1 MGKDNECL
9 DAVFNLL
16 NQGFLLVYANGEI
29 KKGNQFAS
37 KILGLNISNLTG
49 RKISDFIVDN
59 RNNQDDSILP
69 VEDYINQAIQ
79 SRESFQNLDF
89 RISDQTTHLE
99 KKVKINIALLPDEKQ
114 ITLLFTLEEIS
125 DVEKQESWVYQIS
138 KTLDQNPVSLIL
150 TDNREKVIYGNS
162 SFFNLTGLSHEDVL
176 NHHFKSVCSLSTEKY
191 DNIKVIIHSKDVWQG
206 IVKTEK
212 KNNDVFWSQIT
223 IAPILDDNNEIE
235 NFIITLID
243 VSGLKELHDEVE
255 NEKILLSTVINIL
268 PDAIFVKDK
277 DLRKTMT
284 NKADL
289 KHIGLEEK
297 DVIGKTDYEI
307 FPEAIARKFALDDL
321 QVLMNNKPSLNQ
333 EDIIID
339 INGNQRILST
349 SKVPLKNKY
358 GEIIGLVGI
367 SHDITQQKEE
377 AKELAINQHAI
388 DHANIAIYRF
398 NESAE
403 ITYCNEHASKL
414 LGYSKKELL
423 ALTFFDIDQN
433 FSKKGWVL
441 HSSNPDEK
449 HSSVLISEHKKKNG
463 NLFPV
468 EVTISYFSYNNVFY
482 SYAFVSDITERE
494 HVKQEL
500 EKKNK
505 VFSSINEDFLKQNK
519 ELTKS
524 LNYITQINTELEV
537 ALKRAEESDKLKSA
551 FLANLSHEIRTP
563 MNGILGFTELL
574 KQQLLTDNPNISYMD
589 IIQNSGKRL
598 VNVIGEIIDISKIHT
613 GEIIANNSM
622 TDLTALINR
631 IYQTYYQEAKHK
643 GIELKVIEKNQKLEI
658 FTDEDKLEAAFSK
671 ILDNAIKFTEE
682 GKIEINCRR
691 NKKYITVNFK
701 DTGIGIEP
709 GVDDKIFEIFRQGD
723 YELSRRFEGTGIG
736 LSIAKAYIE
745 LLGGSLTYKSKI
757 NEGTTFIVKLPLHH
771 KSNNILEF
779 NTITQ
784 SKDNTEITGKKILA
798 IDSET
803 ELMNYL
809 QMTFNSFNVEFYITT
824 DYIEAMNYI
833 EKANGV
839 DLILVNLNKE
849 SSERIQTIKD
859 LRKDFSKMRLI
870 ALTKSK
876 SVILRKAAISAGC
889 NTIIPD
895 DETRGVIVDMIIH
908 AL

>member
-1 MGKDNECL
+1 MGKDTEYF
-9 DAVFNLL
+9 DVVFSVL
-16 NQGFLLVYANGEI
+16 NQGYLLVTANGEI
-29 KKGNQFAS
+29 VDGNQFAAE
-37 KILGLNISNLTG
+37 IFELNIRNLPG
-49 RKISDFIVDN
+49 KKISELLTKGKTDQEITD
-59 RNNQDDSILP
+59 LP
-69 VEDYINQAIQ
+69 IEGYINQTLQ
-79 SRESFQNLDF
+79 SKQPARSLMIKIYNQSSN
-89 RISDQTTHLE
+89 LE
-99 KKVKINIALLPDEKQ
+99 KQIKINIAPLPDEKQ
-114 ITLLFTLEEIS
+114 STLLFTLEDIS
-125 DVEKQESWVYQIS
+125 EARKEESWVYQIS
-138 KTLDQNPVSLIL
+138 KTLDQNPVSLVL
-150 TDNREKVIYGNS
+150 TDSKEKVIYANS
-162 SFFNLTGLSHEDVL
+162 SFFNLTGLSHEEVL
-176 NHHFKSVCSLSTEKY
+176 NHHFKSVCSLNTEKY
-191 DNIKVIIHSKDVWQG
+191 NNIKIIIHSKDVWQG
-206 IVKTEK
+206 ILRTEK
-212 KNNDVFWSQIT
+212 KNKDVFWCQMT
-223 IAPILDDNNEIE
+223 IAPILDDNDEIE
-235 NFIITLID
+235 NFIISLID

-277 DLRKTMT
+277 DLRKTLT

-289 KHIGLEEK
+289 EYIGLEEK

-307 FPEAIARKFALDDL
+307 FPEFIARSFALDDL
-321 QVLMNNKPSLNQ
+321 QVLMNNKPSINK
-333 EDIIID
+333 EETVVDIK
-339 INGNQRILST
+339 GNQKILST

-367 SHDITQQKEE
+367 GHDITQQKKE
-377 AKELAINQHAI
+377 AKELAINQHGI
-388 DHANIAIYRF
+388 DHANIAIFRI

-403 ITYCNEHASKL
+403 ITYCNYFASKL
-414 LGYSKKELL
+414 LGYSKEELL
-423 ALTFFDIDQN
+423 KLTYFDIDRN
-433 FSKKGWVL
+433 FAKKDWTFQ
-441 HSSNPDEK
+441 SSNQDEK
-449 HSSVLISEHKKKNG
+449 HSSIFISEHQKKDG
-463 NLFPV
+463 SRFPV
-468 EVTISYFSYNNVFY
+468 EVTISYYNYNNVFF

-494 HVKQEL
+494 RVKTEL

-505 VFSSINEDFLKQNK
+505 VFASINEDFLKQNK
-519 ELTKS
+519 ELSKS
-524 LNYITQINTELEV
+524 LDYITQINTELEI

-574 KQQLLTDNPNISYMD
+574 KQQLLTDSPNIGYMD

-613 GEIIANNSM
+613 GEIVANNSA

-631 IYQTYYQEAKHK
+631 LYQAYYMEAKHK
-643 GIELKVIEKNQKLEI
+643 GIELKFTGKNQILEI
-658 FTDEDKLEAAFSK
+658 ITDEEKLEAAFSK

-682 GKIEINCRR
+682 GEIEINCRK
-691 NKKYITVNFK
+691 NKKNMTINFK
-701 DTGIGIEP
+701 DTGIGIEQD
-709 GVDDKIFEIFRQGD
+709 VDDKIFEIFRQGD

-745 LLGGSLTYKSKI
+745 LLGGNLTYKSKVS
-757 NEGTTFIVKLPLHH
+757 EGTTFIVKLPLLQEN
-771 KSNNILEF
+771 KNIPEVKQ
-779 NTITQ
+779 TIL

-809 QMTFNSFNVEFYITT
+809 QMTFNSFKAEFYITT

-859 LRKDFSKMRLI
+859 LRKDFAKMRLA
-870 ALTKSK
+870 ALTKAK